1 MPPKIS
7 MYTYS
12 IIISKIARKCNRNV
26 EFPGFVGCLF
36 FLSVKSYWKLRIK
49 QYDKRSGITYAY
61 ESHSYWDPE
70 KKMTRARRKLI
81 GRVDPETG
89 EIIPTDGRNRKKEPQ
104 KETMDYE
111 SLYKKLLKKTAAQD
125 VLIESLRKQVA
136 QLQAQKRMDG

>member
-1 MPPKIS
+1 MAI
-7 MYTYS
+7 
-12 IIISKIARKCNRNV
+12 
-26 EFPGFVGCLF
+26 
-36 FLSVKSYWKLRIK
+36 IK

-104 KETMDYE
+104 KETTDYE

-136 QLQAQKRMDG
+136 QLQAQKRMDEQ